1 MGRSVTT
8 TAPGRPGP
16 RGEWPWTA
24 ASCARSGTVGCVAT
38 PDPRSIRIGNAER
51 EQAVTALGEHF
62 AQGRLNPEEFEERMT
77 AAYAARTAH
86 DLDRLFDDLP
96 PVSGPCPTGPFPTA
110 QFPPAP
116 FPTGQYPT
124 GPFPVVPYPTG
135 SYPAG
140 LPPPAWPGRAPH
152 PGTAG
157 YPVPYGDYDPQAPY
171 GRDPVSGFPYSDRSK
186 VVAGL
191 LQLFLPI
198 GIGRLY
204 AGHTGIGIAQLLLT
218 LFFGIGVIWAFIDG
232 IVILAGRPT
241 DGNGRPLRP

>member
-1 MGRSVTT
+1 M
-8 TAPGRPGP
+8 
-16 RGEWPWTA
+16 
-24 ASCARSGTVGCVAT
+24 AT

-51 EQAVTALGEHF
+51 EQAVTALGDHF
-62 AQGRLNPEEFEERMT
+62 AQGRFNPEEFEERMT

-86 DLDRLFDDLP
+86 DLDRLFEDLP
-96 PVSGPCPTGPFPTA
+96 RAARSVPDRAVPDGPV
-110 QFPPAP
+110 
-116 FPTGQYPT
+116 
-124 GPFPVVPYPTG
+124 
-135 SYPAG
+135 PAG
-140 LPPPAWPGRAPH
+140 PRTRQARSRQPVPDGRLPGRPSAARLAGPAPH

>member
-1 MGRSVTT
+1 MPDRAV
-8 TAPGRPGP
+8 PDGP
-16 RGEWPWTA
+16 VPAGPF
-24 ASCARSGTVGCVAT
+24 
-38 PDPRSIRIGNAER
+38 D
-51 EQAVTALGEHF
+51 
-62 AQGRLNPEEFEERMT
+62 
-77 AAYAARTAH
+77 ART
-86 DLDRLFDDLP
+86 
-96 PVSGPCPTGPFPTA
+96 G
-110 QFPPAP
+110 
-116 FPTGQYPT
+116 
-124 GPFPVVPYPTG
+124 PYPTAG
-135 SYPAG
+135 HPAG
-140 LPPPAWPGRAPH
+140 LPPPSWPGPAPH

-157 YPVPYGDYDPQAPY
+157 YPLPYGDYDPQAPY

-241 DGNGRPLRP
+241 DGNGRPLHP

>member
-1 MGRSVTT
+1 MGRSVTSA
-8 TAPGRPGP
+8 APRRPGP
-16 RGEWPWTA
+16 WARASGSA

-51 EQAVTALGEHF
+51 EQAVTALGDHF

-86 DLDRLFDDLP
+86 DLDRLFEDLP
-96 PVSGPCPTGPFPTA
+96 GAPGPCQTGPFPTA
-110 QFPPAP
+110 QFPPAR
-116 FPTGQYPT
+116 YPT
-124 GPFPVVPYPTG
+124 AGH
-135 SYPAG
+135 PAG
-140 LPPPAWPGRAPH
+140 LPPPFWPGPAPH

-157 YPVPYGDYDPQAPY
+157 YPLPYGERDPQAPY

-218 LFFGIGVIWAFIDG
+218 VFFGIGVIWAFIDG

>member
-1 MGRSVTT
+1 VRASRR
-8 TAPGRPGP
+8 TAPG
-16 RGEWPWTA
+16 
-24 ASCARSGTVGCVAT
+24 SGNVGYVAT
-38 PDPRSIRIGNAER
+38 PDPRSIRI
-51 EQAVTALGEHF
+51 
-62 AQGRLNPEEFEERMT
+62 
-77 AAYAARTAH
+77 
-86 DLDRLFDDLP
+86 
-96 PVSGPCPTGPFPTA
+96 
-110 QFPPAP
+110 
-116 FPTGQYPT
+116 
-124 GPFPVVPYPTG
+124 
-135 SYPAG
+135 
-140 LPPPAWPGRAPH
+140 
-152 PGTAG
+152 GTAG

-218 LFFGIGVIWAFIDG
+218 LFFGLGVIWAFIDG